1 MSSGGAALV
10 TMMESA
16 DLWNR
21 NDLPKFRRL
30 DRARLRCVLLQSQV
44 RPASVIVVHEA
55 LKVPVEASFIEH
67 DHVVQAFATNRAD
80 DPFDIGSLPRGT
92 WRS

>member
-21 NDLPKFRRL
+21 MTCPSSADWTERGSGVSFCNPR
-30 DRARLRCVLLQSQV
+30 

-80 DPFDIGSLPRGT
+80 NPFDIGSLPRGT